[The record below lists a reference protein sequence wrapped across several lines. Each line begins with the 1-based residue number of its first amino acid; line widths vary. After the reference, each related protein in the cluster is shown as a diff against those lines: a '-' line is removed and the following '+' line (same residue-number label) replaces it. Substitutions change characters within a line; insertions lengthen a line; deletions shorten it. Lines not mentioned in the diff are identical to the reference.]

1 MNKAEMRK
9 TMTAYLGGLGPAEI
23 EAWSTRIAEY
33 LTATAEWRAADT
45 VLCFLS
51 MPHEIDTTPLIAAAR
66 AWKKTVAVPL
76 MEAGEIRFVVLPPG
90 AGGNRRE
97 LASLRRELASLRRE
111 LASLA
116 RDRWGI
122 PVPDPAW
129 PAIDLARAA
138 RPLVAAPGL
147 AFDRLGNRLGRG
159 KGYYDRFLRR
169 ARAGARGLIVLG
181 ICFSGQ
187 VLEEVPHGADDQR
200 VDGVVTEK
208 GRVEGPG
215 AATPATSST

>member
-1 MNKAEMRK
+1 MRK

-51 MPHEIDTTPLIAAAR
+51 MPHELDTTPLIAAAR

-90 AGGNRRE
+90 AGGHRRE
-97 LASLRRELASLRRE
+97 LAALRREPA
-111 LASLA
+111 ALA

-159 KGYYDRFLRR
+159 KGYYDRYLKR
-169 ARAGARGLIVLG
+169 ARAGARDLIALG

-208 GRVEGPG
+208 GRVEGPD
-215 AATPATSST
+215 AATPAASST